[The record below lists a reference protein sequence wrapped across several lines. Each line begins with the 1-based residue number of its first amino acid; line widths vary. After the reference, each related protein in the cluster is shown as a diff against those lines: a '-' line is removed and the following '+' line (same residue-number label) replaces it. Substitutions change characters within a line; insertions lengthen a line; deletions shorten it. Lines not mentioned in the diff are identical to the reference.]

1 MKLILTAEEIED
13 TNGKKCIKVKSAI
26 VSSTY
31 NPSRNRKF
39 VRKVSRL
46 NKLSQHLRSHIKG
59 SRELKKYCK
68 KSISKE
74 ICVL

>member
-13 TNGKKCIKVKSAI
+13 MNGKKCIKAKSAV

-46 NKLSQHLRSHIKG
+46 SKLS
-59 SRELKKYCK
+59 
-68 KSISKE
+68 
-74 ICVL
+74 